1 MLIAGYAELL
11 KNISEWMTM
20 FNFFKPRQDHVEE
33 LMDNIKDAGYVE
45 PVEAPQDK
53 IVYSVGRTEQ
63 GKITLT
69 MGMNG
74 YNTTLTMSN
83 NGVAQLIRMLES
95 AMEQEETE

>member
-1 MLIAGYAELL
+1 
-11 KNISEWMTM
+11 M
-20 FNFFKPRQDHVEE
+20 FNFFKPRHEHVEE
-33 LMDNIKDAGYVE
+33 LMDSIKDAGYVA
-45 PVEAPQDK
+45 PVEEPQDK